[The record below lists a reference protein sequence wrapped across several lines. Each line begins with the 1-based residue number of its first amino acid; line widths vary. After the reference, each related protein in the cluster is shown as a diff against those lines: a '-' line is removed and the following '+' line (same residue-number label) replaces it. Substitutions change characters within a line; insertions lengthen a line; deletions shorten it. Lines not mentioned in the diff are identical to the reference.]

1 MKHNIP
7 FGEYGAPGGRA
18 SRGGERERK
27 EREVERGERK
37 ERSLGWDRRK
47 RGVRG
52 KYGNAD
58 NVEID

>member
-1 MKHNIP
+1 MA
-7 FGEYGAPGGRA
+7 GGRAAPGGRA
-18 SRGGERERK
+18 SRGARERK

>member
-1 MKHNIP
+1 MGYSI
-7 FGEYGAPGGRA
+7 EYPMARAPRA
-18 SRGGERERK
+18 EGPQGVARERK